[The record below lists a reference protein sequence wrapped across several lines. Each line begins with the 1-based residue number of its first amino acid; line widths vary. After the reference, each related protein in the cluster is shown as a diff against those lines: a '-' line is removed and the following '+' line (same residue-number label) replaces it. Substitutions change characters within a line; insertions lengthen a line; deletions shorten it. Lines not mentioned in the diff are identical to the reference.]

1 MITPRIS
8 FLFSR
13 ASTIAT
19 IGLLAATVHAQSLI
33 SHYTLDGSGTDSGSI
48 GVNGTL
54 FGGATYTTNG
64 SGVGMFNEAL
74 STGDGVNRYFSAATA
89 NNAAFGLSAITI
101 ALWVNIDSANSGGV
115 VDRLVSN
122 ATGSSGFDFTI
133 SKSTAGAGAG
143 GADLFEFSLALNT
156 TSAGAISADA
166 QYVSDKWLFLAV
178 TYDGANIRFY
188 SGSETAGLLLNDVVA
203 KTGSIVTSS
212 SALEI
217 GGTTATTNDRS
228 PAALF
233 NDVRIYDGALT
244 SVQLEA
250 IRVSAIPEPSQYAL
264 IFGLLSV
271 GGIAMN
277 RRRRSR

>member
-1 MITPRIS
+1 MITPRIC

-13 ASTIAT
+13 VSMVAA

-33 SHYTLDGSGTDSGSI
+33 SHYTLDGNGTDLGSV

-54 FGGATYTTNG
+54 ANSAAYTTNS
-64 SGVGMFNEAL
+64 SGVGIFNEAL

-122 ATGSSGFDFTI
+122 ATAGSGFDFTI

-143 GADLFEFSLALNT
+143 GADLFEFSLAINT
-156 TSAGAISADA
+156 TSAGVISADA

-188 SGSETAGLLLNDVVA
+188 SGSETAGLLLNDTAA
-203 KTGSIVTSS
+203 KTGSIVMSS

-244 SVQLEA
+244 GVQLEA

-271 GGIAMN
+271 GGIAMS